1 MSDQLTPK
9 NALIETLLTESEIKT
24 RVRKMAVEIAPH
36 LQKNVVVV
44 GLLKGAYVYT
54 ADLVRELSRLG
65 ANPTVEFMVLS
76 SYGKSTVSSGQVRV
90 KLDCEE
96 NLNGRQVLL
105 LDDIL
110 DSGNTLSFAVEHLK
124 QRGATEVLTAVLL
137 DKPARR
143 SNQFNADFVGF
154 TIDNLFVVGYG
165 IDFAEHF
172 RDRPDVGFIK
182 Q

>member
-1 MSDQLTPK
+1 VESPLTPE
-9 NALIETLLTESEIKT
+9 NAQIERLISESEIE
-24 RVRKMAVEIAPH
+24 RRIQGMAQEIAPR
-36 LQKNVVVV
+36 LQKEVVVV
-44 GLLKGAYVYT
+44 ALMKGAYVYT
-54 ADLVRELSRLG
+54 ADLVRALSLLG
-65 ANPTVEFMVLS
+65 VRPVVEFMVLS
-76 SYGKSTVSSGQVRV
+76 SYGKETQSSGRIQI

-96 NLNGRQVLL
+96 DLNGRQVLL

-110 DSGNTLSFAVEHLK
+110 DSGNTLQYAVDHLK
-124 QRGATEVLTAVLL
+124 KKGASEVISAVLL

-143 SNQFNADFVGF
+143 SNKFKADCVGF

-172 RDRPDVGFIK
+172 RELPYVGYVK